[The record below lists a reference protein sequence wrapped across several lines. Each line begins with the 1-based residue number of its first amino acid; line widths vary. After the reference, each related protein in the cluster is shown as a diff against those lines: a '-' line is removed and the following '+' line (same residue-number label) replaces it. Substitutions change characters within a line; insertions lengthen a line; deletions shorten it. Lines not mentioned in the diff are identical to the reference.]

1 MTVDDTTPEPQD
13 TPDPTGP
20 EDFNDT
26 TTMGTPTAPAAP
38 PKRRNAL
45 TRPWTWV
52 GVAAAALLLGGGI
65 FVTGVVAGKTLGDQ
79 HESQSEHE
87 VDKAQSAQSDTS
99 ESDDSDEE
107 ANQKEPSQKESST
120 DNQPEESKPA
130 AKTPAMTA
138 PTPSVAVSTP
148 PANTP
153 PIPITR

>member
-1 MTVDDTTPEPQD
+1 MTMDDTTPEPHNA
-13 TPDPTGP
+13 PDPAGP

-26 TTMGTPTAPAAP
+26 TTMATPTAPTAP
-38 PKRRNAL
+38 PKRRTAL

-52 GVAAAALLLGGGI
+52 GIAAAALLLGGGI

-79 HESQSEHE
+79 HESHSEYE
-87 VDKAQSAQSDTS
+87 VGEAQSAKADKSQSDTS
-99 ESDDSDEE
+99 EADDAEE
-107 ANQKEPSQKESST
+107 DTNQIEAPAN
-120 DNQPEESKPA
+120 NQPEESKPA

-153 PIPITR
+153 PVPTTR